1 MLLWAFVYKVL
12 CGHMFSYLLGMYL
25 GIELLDRIVTIT
37 FLRSVHIV
45 FSFGEFFLSFLFF
58 DISE

>member
-1 MLLWAFVYKVL
+1 MYKVL
-12 CGHMFSYLLGMYL
+12 CGHMISYLLGMYL